1 MGPRSVLFS
10 CIEFWLNSL
19 SRLMVWLS
27 RFDEDNFD
35 NLEVN
40 MRAEPVLLRAER
52 HQTEPAP
59 LFPVCSGRS
68 VNETAD

>member
-1 MGPRSVLFS
+1 
-10 CIEFWLNSL
+10 
-19 SRLMVWLS
+19 MVWLS
-27 RFDEDNFD
+27 RFDEDDFD

-59 LFPVCSGRS
+59 VFPVCSGRS